1 MDALKHKQFLTIA
14 KLSGIGS
21 KMMKNLI
28 SHFGSAENL
37 LNAELEDL
45 LRIDNIGK
53 ATAGKILSSKEE
65 AIEIAREEFNFIEKK
80 NIKHIPFVS
89 KEYPNRLHYCDDS
102 PFSLFFIGNANLN
115 AQKIISIVGTR
126 KVTEYGKRIIKDF
139 LYDLKEANILVVSGL
154 AYGVDSEVHKTCVEF
169 NIPTVGVLAHG
180 LDNIYPATNKNLAKK
195 MIQNGGLLTEYFTKT
210 NPDRQNFPTRN
221 RIVAGLADATIIIE
235 SDKKGG
241 SLITA
246 EIANSYKR
254 DVFAFPGNIQQQY
267 SSGCNALIKQHK
279 ADLIENANDLFQTMG
294 WQSIE
299 AKPQSR
305 QRKLFL
311 ELNETEQKIVQILHE
326 EPLTADKISV
336 KSLLPMS
343 LIHTHLL
350 NLELKGVVRPLPG
363 NKFTIN

>member
-1 MDALKHKQFLTIA
+1 MDEFKHKQFLAVA

-28 SHFGSAENL
+28 GHFGSAEHL
-37 LNAELEDL
+37 LNANINDL
-45 LRIDNIGK
+45 LEVDKIG
-53 ATAGKILSSKEE
+53 AVTAKKIIESKKE
-65 AIEIAREEFNFIEKK
+65 ALEIAQHEFDFILKK
-80 NIKHIPFVS
+80 NINHIPFVS
-89 KEYPNRLHYCDDS
+89 KDYPNRLHYCDDS

-115 AQKIISIVGTR
+115 TQKVISIVGTR

-139 LYDLKEANILVVSGL
+139 LYELKDSDVLVVSGL

-180 LDNIYPATNKNLAKK
+180 LDLIYPATNKNLAKK

-221 RIVAGLADATIIIE
+221 RIIAGLADATIIIE
-235 SDKKGG
+235 SDRKGG
-241 SLITA
+241 SLITG

-254 DVFAFPGNIQQQY
+254 DVFAFPGNIHQQF
-267 SSGCNALIKQHK
+267 SSGCNSLIKQHK
-279 ADLIENANDLFQTMG
+279 ADLIENASDLFQTMG
-294 WQSIE
+294 WSKLEQTT
-299 AKPQSR
+299 QNR

-311 ELNETEQKIVQILHE
+311 ELNETEKKIVQILNE
-326 EPLTADKISV
+326 EALSADLLSV

-350 NLELKGVVRPLPG
+350 NLELKGVIRTLPG